1 VNTTSSSASTSTLPT
16 TDADLLAF
24 ASTHPRAPR
33 DPVAILRELERRQL
47 SVTRVQGVEPLLAIR
62 GRLPTS
68 LSVAIVGARA
78 TDPYGR
84 VLSRALGR
92 AVARCGL
99 AVVSGGAEGC
109 DHEAHEGCLEVGGR
123 TIVVLPAGHD
133 HAYPKHHADL
143 FERACQ
149 NGAVVSSVWP
159 TVPLARHRF
168 LARNRVI
175 AELAAVTIV
184 VRAEARS
191 GSLSTAAAAKSLGKP
206 LGAVPGAVGEA
217 LSEGVHR
224 LLEDGAT
231 AIASPRGL
239 MRWLDRVGVSV
250 IRSGERWPMRCLGQA
265 APWSEASEHETGE
278 TASEPLDDEARKVLE
293 VIVAEPGLD
302 LDAIAVRSGLPLG
315 ELTQHLLSLELF
327 GALERMPG
335 GRYRSTGRGE

>member
-1 VNTTSSSASTSTLPT
+1 M
-16 TDADLLAF
+16 LAF
-24 ASTHPRAPR
+24 ASTHPKAPK
-33 DPVAILRELERRQL
+33 DPPAILRELARRKL
-47 SVTRVQGVEPLLAIR
+47 SVTRIEGVEPPLAVR
-62 GRLPTS
+62 GRIPEGP
-68 LSVAIVGARA
+68 SVAIVGARS

-84 VLSRALGR
+84 VIARALGR

-109 DHEAHEGCLEVGGR
+109 DREAHEGALEVGGR
-123 TIVVLPAGHD
+123 TVVVLPAGHD

-143 FERACQ
+143 FERACHK
-149 NGAVVSSVWP
+149 GAVVSSVWP

-175 AELAAVTIV
+175 AELAVATIV

-191 GSLSTAAAAKSLGKP
+191 GSLSTAAAARALGKP
-206 LGAVPGAVGEA
+206 LGAVPGAIGEA

-231 AIASPRGL
+231 AVASPRGL
-239 MRWLDRVGVSV
+239 ARWLERVGVSV
-250 IRSGERWPMRCLGQA
+250 MPTGERWPMRCLGQA
-265 APWSEASEHETGE
+265 APWSDGSEREAEE
-278 TASEPLDDEARKVLE
+278 TAAAALDDDARRVLH
-293 VIVAEPGLD
+293 VVVAEPGLD
-302 LDAIAVRSGLPLG
+302 LDQIAVRSGLPLG